1 MAEKKFLT
9 CDGNQAA
16 AHVAYMFS
24 EVAAIYPITPS
35 SPMAEYIDEWAAK
48 GQKNLFG
55 ETVKVV
61 EMQSEAGAA
70 GAVHGSLQA
79 GALTTTYTASQGLL
93 LMIPNMY
100 KIAGELLPGV
110 FHVSARALAAQAL
123 SIFGDHADVMSARQ
137 TGFAMLATGSV
148 QEIMDLAPVAHL
160 AAIEGRVPFL
170 HFFDGFRT
178 SHEIQKVEAAD
189 MEALRPLVN
198 WEALKEYRDRALN
211 PEHPV
216 TRGTAQN
223 PDIYFQTREAQNKY
237 YDALPDIVAK
247 YMKEMSKITGRN
259 YAPFTFYGAAD
270 ATDVIVAMGSITDVI
285 KTVIDRENANGKKL
299 GLVSVHLYRPFS
311 VKYLGQ
317 VLPETVKRICVLDRT
332 KEPGA
337 NGDPLYLDVVEAF
350 ANCKDIPAANKPMI
364 IGGRYGLSSK
374 DTTPAHIMSVFN
386 NLASENPMNQFTVGI
401 NDDVTHRSLPLLPE
415 ISILPKGTFEA
426 KFYGLGAD
434 GTVGANKNSIKI
446 IGDNTNKY
454 SQAYFDYDSK
464 KSGGYTCSHLRFGD
478 QPILA
483 PYLVGTPDFVA
494 VHVPSYLRKYDCLR
508 GLKDNGT
515 FLYNSP
521 WDVEETKHHLPD
533 FVKKYLALHHINMY
547 IIDATKIATEIGL
560 GNRTNTILQSA
571 FFKISGVIPY
581 DLAVEQMK
589 KFIVK
594 SYGKKGEDVVNMNY
608 AAVDRGGEITKVEIP
623 AEWAEL
629 PCTTDFAFE
638 HNDNDPEFINKVMR
652 PMVSQCGNDL
662 PVSAFKDIID
672 GTFPAGTTAYEKRGV
687 ATYVPEWNAANCIQ
701 CNQCSLVCPHAA
713 IRPVVMTAEEKQ
725 NAPASMNTI
734 EMKMPKEMAGMNF
747 RMQVSVM
754 DCTGCGNCA
763 DVCPGMK
770 GNKALVMKP
779 FESQLGEAENWDYS
793 QKKVAYKDNLID
805 KYANVKNSQFAQPLF
820 EFSGACAGCG
830 ETPYIKTIT
839 QLFGESM
846 MVANATGCSSIYGG
860 SAPATP
866 YRKNDRTGRGVAWA
880 NSLFEDN
887 AEFGL
892 GMATGYRKIRE
903 GLRKKAE
910 ELVNTTVFDWM
921 KEATQNWLNTYNDT
935 IANRKATDEFVA
947 ALEKAIMPIDAC
959 VDFWN
964 GQGKELYGAEVAAQ
978 KLQEAKDAKAAG
990 SKICP
995 CHGCALESELL
1006 AQKDFLAKRSQWIF
1020 GGDGWAYDIG
1030 FGGLD
1035 HVLASGEDVNVLVL
1049 DTEVYS
1055 NTGGQSS
1062 KATPAGAV
1070 AKFAASGKK
1079 VRKKDLGM
1087 IAKSYGYVYVAQV
1100 AMGASQAQYF
1110 KAIKEAEAYPGP
1122 SLVICYAPCI
1132 NHGIKTGMGRT
1143 QHEEKLA
1150 VDCGYW
1156 HLWRFNPAEEEA
1168 GQNGFHL
1175 DSKEPNWAD
1184 FQNFIMGEVRYN
1196 SLLKTFPEE
1205 AKELFAKT
1213 EQFAKLRYEG
1223 YKRLAEGK

>member
-1 MAEKKFLT
+1 MAEKKFMT
-9 CDGNQAA
+9 CDGNCAA

-35 SPMAEYIDEWAAK
+35 SPMAEYIDEWSA
-48 GQKNLFG
+48 GGRKNIFG

-189 MEALRPLVN
+189 QDELKKLVN
-198 WEALKEYRDRALN
+198 WTALKEYRDRALN

-237 YDALPDIVAK
+237 YDALPEIVAK
-247 YMKEMSKITGRN
+247 YMKEMSKITGRE
-259 YAPFTFYGAAD
+259 YAPFTFYGAKD
-270 ATDVIVAMGSITDVI
+270 ATDIIVAMGSITDVI
-285 KTVIDRENANGKKL
+285 KTVIDKENANGKKL
-299 GLVSVHLYRPFS
+299 GLISVHLYRPFS
-311 VKYLGQ
+311 VKYLMD
-317 VLPETVKRICVLDRT
+317 VMPKSVKRICVLDRT

-337 NGDPLYLDVVEAF
+337 NGDPLYLDVVEAL
-350 ANCKDIPAANKPMI
+350 KDCAEKPMI

-374 DTTPAHIMSVFN
+374 DTTPAHILSVFN
-386 NLASENPMNQFTVGI
+386 NLAADKPMNQFTVGI
-401 NDDVTHRSLPLLPE
+401 VDDVTFRSLPILPE

-508 GLKDNGT
+508 GLKENGT

-521 WDVEETKHHLPD
+521 WSVEETKKHLPD
-533 FVKKYLALHHINMY
+533 NVKKYLAEKHINMY
-547 IIDATKIATEIGL
+547 IIDATKIAMEIGL

-594 SYGKKGEDVVNMNY
+594 SYGKKGEDVVNKNY
-608 AAVDRGGEITKVEIP
+608 AAVDRGGEIQKVEIP
-623 AEWAEL
+623 AEWANL
-629 PCTTDFAFE
+629 NCTTEFKFE

-652 PMVSQCGNDL
+652 PMVAQCGNDL
-662 PVSAFKDIID
+662 PVSAFKEIVD

-687 ATYVPEWNAANCIQ
+687 ATLVPEWDNTKCIQ

-713 IRPVVMTAEEKQ
+713 IRPVVMTDEELK
-725 NAPASMNTI
+725 NAPASMKTADI
-734 EMKMPKEMAGMNF
+734 KMPKEFAGMHF
-747 RMQVSVM
+747 RMQVSAM

-763 DVCPGMK
+763 DVCPAK
-770 GNKALVMKP
+770 EKALVMKP
-779 FESQLGEAENWDYS
+779 FESQLGEVDNWNYS
-793 QKKVAYKDNLID
+793 QKKVTYKDNLID

-839 QLFGESM
+839 QLFGERM
-846 MVANATGCSSIYGG
+846 LVANATGCSSIYGG

-866 YRKNDRTGRGVAWA
+866 YCKSNRNGKGVAWA

-892 GMATGYRKIRE
+892 GMATATRKMRDRVERIMRE
-903 GLRKKAE
+903 AIAECNCCSAELKAMFQEWIDNRECGIKTAELADKIVAECEKCGCDYCKQIVDLKDHLVKK
-910 ELVNTTVFDWM
+910 
-921 KEATQNWLNTYNDT
+921 
-935 IANRKATDEFVA
+935 
-947 ALEKAIMPIDAC
+947 
-959 VDFWN
+959 
-964 GQGKELYGAEVAAQ
+964 
-978 KLQEAKDAKAAG
+978 
-990 SKICP
+990 
-995 CHGCALESELL
+995 
-1006 AQKDFLAKRSQWIF
+1006 SQWIF

-1110 KAIKEAEAYPGP
+1110 KAIKEAEAYHGP

-1132 NHGIKTGMGRT
+1132 NHGIKVGMGRT

-1156 HLWRFNPAEEEA
+1156 HLWRFNPAEEDA

-1175 DSKEPNWAD
+1175 DSKEPDWSK
-1184 FQNFIMGEVRYN
+1184 FQDFIMGEVRYN

-1223 YKRLAEGK
+1223 YKRLSEGK

>member
-1 MAEKKFLT
+1 MAKEKKFMT
-9 CDGNQAA
+9 CDGNCAA

-35 SPMAEYIDEWAAK
+35 SPMAEYIDEWAAA
-48 GQKNLFG
+48 GRKNLFG

-137 TGFAMLATGSV
+137 TGFALLAESSV
-148 QEIMDLAPVAHL
+148 QEVMDLAPVAHL
-160 AAIEGRVPFL
+160 SALSGRVPFL
-170 HFFDGFRT
+170 NFFDGFRT
-178 SHEIQKVEAAD
+178 SHEIQKIEAWD
-189 MEALRPLVN
+189 MEDLRPLVDQK
-198 WEALKEYRDRALN
+198 ALKAFRENALN
-211 PEHPV
+211 PEHNV

-223 PDIYFQTREAQNKY
+223 SDVYFQTRELQNKY
-237 YDALPDIVAK
+237 YDALPDIVAE
-247 YMKEMSKITGRN
+247 YMAEISKLTGRQ
-259 YAPFTFYGAAD
+259 YAPFTYYGAKD
-270 ATDVIVAMGSITDVI
+270 AEHVIVAMGSVTETI
-285 KTVIDRENANGKKL
+285 KTVVDYLNAQGKKT
-299 GLVSVHLYRPFS
+299 GCVTVHLYRPFS
-311 VKYLGQ
+311 VKYLMEAMPKS
-317 VLPETVKRICVLDRT
+317 LMEHVKTITVLDRT

-337 NGDPLYLDVVEAF
+337 NGDPLYMDIVEAF
-350 ANCKDIPAANKPMI
+350 KDCPYKPTI
-364 IGGRYGLSSK
+364 LGGRYGLSSK
-374 DTTPAHIMSVFN
+374 DTTPAQIISVFN
-386 NLASENPMNQFTVGI
+386 NAEGEKKNQFTIGI
-401 NDDVTHRSLPLLPE
+401 VDDVTFRSLPILPE

-426 KFYGLGAD
+426 RFYGLGAD

-446 IGDNTNKY
+446 IGDNTDKY

-478 QPILA
+478 NPLPA

-521 WDVEETKHHLPD
+521 WTVEETKAQLPD
-533 FVKKYLALHHINMY
+533 FVKKYLALHHITMY
-547 IIDATKIATEIGL
+547 IIDATKIAAEIGL

-571 FFKISGVIPY
+571 FFKISEVIPY

-594 SYGKKGEDVVNMNY
+594 SYGRKGEDVVNKNY
-608 AAVDRGGEITKVEIP
+608 QAVDRGGEIVKVDIP
-623 AEWAEL
+623 AEWANL
-629 PCTTDFAFE
+629 PCSTDFVVE
-638 HNDNDPEFINKVMR
+638 KHEGDPEFIAKVMR
-652 PMVSQCGNDL
+652 PMVAQTGNDL
-662 PVSAFKDIID
+662 PVSAFLGYED

-687 ATYVPEWNAANCIQ
+687 ATVVPEWNPANCIQ

-713 IRPVVMTAEEKQ
+713 IRPCVMTDEEMKK
-725 NAPASMNTI
+725 APESMKAI
-734 EMKMPKEMAGMNF
+734 DVKMPKELAGMHF
-747 RMQVSVM
+747 RMQVSAM

-763 DVCPGMK
+763 DVCPAK
-770 GNKALVMKP
+770 EKALVMKP
-779 FESQLGEAENWDYS
+779 FESQLHEAANWDYA
-793 QKKVAYKDNLID
+793 QKCVTYKDNLID
-805 KYANVKNSQFAQPLF
+805 KKANVKNSQFAQPLF

-830 ETPYIKTIT
+830 ETPYLKCIT
-839 QLFGESM
+839 QLFGEQM

-866 YRKNDRTGRGVAWA
+866 YCKNYRSGFGPAWA

-892 GMATGYRKIRE
+892 GMATATRQMRDRVERIMKE
-903 GLRKKAE
+903 GLQCDCCSAEIKALFTEWIENRENTLKTKEIADKLIPLMEACGCDICKQLLELRHSLVKK
-910 ELVNTTVFDWM
+910 
-921 KEATQNWLNTYNDT
+921 
-935 IANRKATDEFVA
+935 
-947 ALEKAIMPIDAC
+947 
-959 VDFWN
+959 
-964 GQGKELYGAEVAAQ
+964 
-978 KLQEAKDAKAAG
+978 
-990 SKICP
+990 
-995 CHGCALESELL
+995 
-1006 AQKDFLAKRSQWIF
+1006 SQWIF
-1020 GGDGWAYDIG
+1020 GGDGWGYDIG

-1035 HVLASGEDVNVLVL
+1035 HVLASGEDVNVVVV

-1070 AKFAASGKK
+1070 AKFATSGKK
-1079 VRKKDLGM
+1079 IRKKDLGM

-1110 KAIKEAEAYPGP
+1110 NVIKEAEAYHGP
-1122 SLVICYAPCI
+1122 SLIICYAPCI
-1132 NHGIKTGMGRT
+1132 NHGIKIGMGRT
-1143 QHEEKLA
+1143 QNEEKKA
-1150 VDCGYW
+1150 VECGYW
-1156 HLWRFNPAEEEA
+1156 HLWHFNPAEEEA
-1168 GQNGFHL
+1168 GKNGFHL
-1175 DSKEPNWAD
+1175 DSKEPDWSKFRD
-1184 FQNFIMGEVRYN
+1184 FIMGEVRYN
-1196 SLLKTFPEE
+1196 SLMKTFPQE
-1205 AKELFAKT
+1205 AEELFVAT
-1213 EQFAKLRYEG
+1213 ERNAKLRYEG
-1223 YKRLAEGK
+1223 YKKLSEM